1 MTWRSQLSPRI
12 FVPYLIFIL
21 FLYLFCLSDFFVWVP
36 RIVCVCGVGVR
47 SREVEPFVH
56 KIFSSSF
63 RLRDDKG
70 MSPAWPKLDYRH
82 PVVFKSAVTGQARMD
97 HMVMVKL
104 HSYLTFFSTFSTQEN
119 FAVNGF
125 KMIDIYIKIERIY
138 ELWCFCF
145 GVHASW
151 YVRPPFTLC
160 VCVCFACVFLSLHTT
175 WGNQIQPRT
184 KILLTHDWVNSTGQL
199 QPIKRRE
206 KMFVWSR
213 YILPVCQS
221 AKESKP
227 SRWMPGYLPFHS
239 RSLGVS
245 AISGPFPI
253 VHLRVLP
260 SGNWGHKIPIA
271 TSSSSVRLHLLKGSS
286 NKFDFSSSESSG
298 TAYSLTGSFS
308 AMLPSLL
315 AWRKTQMSPLPVSTY
330 FSKV

>member
-1 MTWRSQLSPRI
+1 MSYDVSVL
-12 FVPYLIFIL
+12 
-21 FLYLFCLSDFFVWVP
+21 
-36 RIVCVCGVGVR
+36 VCMLLGMLNL
-47 SREVEPFVH
+47 
-56 KIFSSSF
+56 
-63 RLRDDKG
+63 RL
-70 MSPAWPKLDYRH
+70 
-82 PVVFKSAVTGQARMD
+82 
-97 HMVMVKL
+97 
-104 HSYLTFFSTFSTQEN
+104 
-119 FAVNGF
+119 
-125 KMIDIYIKIERIY
+125 
-138 ELWCFCF
+138 
-145 GVHASW
+145 
-151 YVRPPFTLC
+151 LC
-160 VCVCFACVFLSLHTT
+160 VCVCMCIFVFAHDMRKSDTV
-175 WGNQIQPRT
+175 QPRT

-199 QPIKRRE
+199 QPIKRRA

-221 AKESKP
+221 PKESKP
-227 SRWMPGYLPFHS
+227 SRWMPGYLPFHF

-298 TAYSLTGSFS
+298 TAYSLAGSFA

-315 AWRKTQMSPLPVSTY
+315 AWRKTQMSSLPVSTY